1 MNNPDIRW
9 QQRFN
14 QFEKAFF
21 LLQDALL
28 IDSPSVVERAGII
41 QFFEI
46 AFELGWKLLKDYQE
60 AEGFTI
66 NSPRDA
72 IKQAF
77 QAKLVS
83 QGHAWI
89 DALDDRNLTTHTYNE
104 KTAIEVENKI
114 RAAYFPC
121 LFQLYQDFRAKVKD

>member
-14 QFEKAFF
+14 QFEKAFL
-21 LLQDALL
+21 LLQDALQ

-41 QFFEI
+41 QFFEMT
-46 AFELGWKLLKDYQE
+46 FELGWKLLKDYQE
-60 AEGFTI
+60 AEGYTI

-77 QAKLVS
+77 QAKLIN

-114 RAAYFPC
+114 RVAYFPC
-121 LFQLYQDFRAKVKD
+121 LFRLYQDFTAKVKG